1 MNLDTQYSY
10 SATQGPFGQK
20 MTVAGIETPKSG
32 MARADSPHLKLV
44 TSYLMTGPS
53 LVRACTCN
61 SQGCGDELC
70 TNEKIEAP

>member
-1 MNLDTQYSY
+1 MNLDTQKSY

-20 MTVAGIETPKSG
+20 MTVAGTETPKSG
-32 MARADSPHLKLV
+32 MARAGCPHLKLV
-44 TSYLMTGPS
+44 ISYLMTGPS
-53 LVRACTCN
+53 SIRARTCN